1 MMSLAD
7 LWQKDPDQLRAKQIH
22 QIIPFAGDGRLRDG
36 SATSAELRELLSR
49 VPLEMLSRYADQ
61 CLQESFPD
69 SGLALQDIV
78 NQVGRRLGFIVE
90 DGRYRGVANQPGHD
104 GLWRSED
111 GRAILVE
118 VKTTDAYRID
128 LNTVAGYRKALVQ
141 AGKISETNS
150 SILIVVGRQNTGDLE
165 AQVRG
170 SMHAWDIRLISVQAL
185 LKLMSIK
192 ERLENPLVLKQIR
205 SILTPQEFTRVDG
218 IIDVVFLAAEDV
230 TMVEELDQET
240 IEYAEPGS
248 DKGVKQD
255 HVEFNAASIESISK
269 HLQRALVKETRV
281 TWRSPDGIVGVL
293 CKASRTYPYPKP
305 NKKGYWF
312 SVHPSRYQLL
322 TEVTQPY
329 IAFGCGSPDSIL
341 LIPHGDFLKWTDG
354 LNTTQTNEDGFY
366 WHVRISEENGRF
378 SLLRKKGFTQIDLSP
393 YLLSTR

>member
-1 MMSLAD
+1 MSLAD
-7 LWQKDPDQLRAKQIH
+7 LWQKDPDQLRTKQIH

-36 SATSAELRELLSR
+36 SATSTELRELLSR
-49 VPLEMLSRYADQ
+49 IPLDMLSRYADQ

-78 NQVGRRLGFIVE
+78 NQVGRRLGFTVE
-90 DGRYRGVANQPGHD
+90 EGRYRGVANQPGHD

-141 AGKISETNS
+141 AGKISEAGS

-170 SMHAWDIRLISVQAL
+170 SKHAWDIRLISVQAL

-230 TMVEELDQET
+230 TLAAELDQET
-240 IEYAEPGS
+240 TEDSAPESG
-248 DKGVKQD
+248 DEKTAKQD
-255 HVEFNAASIESISK
+255 HVEFNDISIERISK
-269 HLQRALVKETRV
+269 NLQRALIKETRV
-281 TWRSPDGIVGVL
+281 TWRSPDGEVGIL
-293 CKASRTYPYPKP
+293 CKASRAYPSP
-305 NKKGYWF
+305 NNPSTKGYWF
-312 SVHPSRYQLL
+312 SVHPSRHQLL

-329 IAFGCGSPDSIL
+329 IAFGCGTPDSIL

-354 LNTTQTNEDGFY
+354 LNITQMSEEEFY
-366 WHVRISEENGRF
+366 WHVRISEENGRLY
-378 SLLRKKGFTQIDLSP
+378 LLRKKGFTQIDLTP
-393 YLLSTR
+393 YRF